1 MTTDH
6 STDHETGLPMID
18 RLRTIAEGP
27 ALDLPPVRWE
37 PPNHISLPPRTPV
50 ATWYDPALG
59 GPSVHLS
66 PADTT
71 YFPHPLIDLGDERLS
86 VDQAEVVAR
95 HLLAAVTMAREVTR

>member
-18 RLRTIAEGP
+18 RLRTLAEGP

-37 PPNHISLPPRTPV
+37 APNHIGPERTPV
-50 ATWYDPALG
+50 AEWDDLAFD

-66 PADTT
+66 PAGTSW
-71 YFPHPLIDLGDERLS
+71 YPHPLIYIGDETMS
-86 VDQAEVVAR
+86 VDQAEVAAR
-95 HLLAAVTMAREVTR
+95 HLLAAVAMAREVTR

>member
-6 STDHETGLPMID
+6 STDHETGVPMID
-18 RLRTIAEGP
+18 RLRTLAEGP

-37 PPNHISLPPRTPV
+37 PPNRISPPPLMPV

-66 PADTT
+66 PTGT
-71 YFPHPLIDLGDERLS
+71 SWHPHPLIYIGDEIMS
-86 VDQAEVVAR
+86 VEQAEVAAR
-95 HLLAAVTMAREVTR
+95 HLLAAVAMAREVTR